1 MNHVS
6 KKKKDFKEKKVKK
19 KEKKSLS
26 LSPKMDHDIMEKE
39 KEEPELRKMKPN
51 SRSQPSPQPSQ
62 QREFQSPPPP
72 PPSQSSN
79 MQQSF
84 SPPPPPLSLQPSSS
98 SQPINPRTLLTMTIK
113 LQKAQGFFL
122 LDDNLASYFFS
133 FSFFL
138 IILSKLNVM
147 FLQIEILE
155 IPLSDLKE
163 QLQNLTIGGDDEET
177 KEKIFAT
184 TLALTFLAK
193 KLSNLKE
200 EWEMVDGKAR
210 KWLNSHKLENLPD
223 IFAHSEKLVI

>member
-1 MNHVS
+1 
-6 KKKKDFKEKKVKK
+6 
-19 KEKKSLS
+19 
-26 LSPKMDHDIMEKE
+26 MDHDIIEKE

-72 PPSQSSN
+72 PSQSSS

-84 SPPPPPLSLQPSSS
+84 SPPPPPLSLQPSS

-133 FSFFL
+133 FSFFS

-155 IPLSDLKE
+155 IPLSALKE

-223 IFAHSEKLVI
+223 IFANSEKLVI